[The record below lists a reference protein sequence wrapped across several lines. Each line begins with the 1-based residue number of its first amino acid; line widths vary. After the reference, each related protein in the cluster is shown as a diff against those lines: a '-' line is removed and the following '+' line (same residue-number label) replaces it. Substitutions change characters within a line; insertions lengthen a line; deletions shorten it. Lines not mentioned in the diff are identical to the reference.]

1 MRTSVNVSD
10 DLLNQVMR
18 ESRAKT
24 ITQAIREALMAYLD
38 LRRRKKLIQSFGSFG
53 KWSPDIRKMR
63 RSRDLG

>member
-10 DLLNQVMR
+10 DLLHQVMR

-38 LRRRKKLIQSFGSFG
+38 LRRRKRLVQSFGSFEN
-53 KWSPDIRKMR
+53 WNPDIRKMR